1 MANSEEIRTRITAF
15 VRELA
20 LDLGEV
26 DESLG
31 DCWLDA
37 VENQA
42 VALGDAISVELA
54 RQLSQRRAAAEE
66 APCPQCGAP
75 GRYEGVRTRELISRR
90 GPVTITE
97 PEYFCP
103 CCRKTF
109 CPVDQH
115 DRR

>member
-1 MANSEEIRTRITAF
+1 MASTERMRTRIDAF
-15 VRELA
+15 ARELA
-20 LDLGEV
+20 AELGDV

-42 VALGDAISVELA
+42 VELGDAISAELT
-54 RQLSQRRAAAEE
+54 RQLSQRRPVAAQ

-75 GRYEGVRTRELISRR
+75 GRYEGVRERALIGRR
-90 GPVTITE
+90 GPVALPE

-103 CCRKTF
+103 ACRRAF
-109 CPVDQH
+109 FPADVR